1 MEDIVNR
8 LNTIF
13 REVFEDGS
21 IQVTQ
26 EMTANDVEKWD
37 SLSHLAM
44 VMAVEKE
51 FRIKFK
57 LKELVSMKNVGD
69 LINGIVARLL
79 RHHCYEAQRQLIW
92 N

>member
-1 MEDIVNR
+1 MMEDITNR
-8 LNTIF
+8 LHSIF

-44 VMAVEKE
+44 VIAVEKE

-69 LINGIVARLL
+69 LINGIVSKTTM
-79 RHHCYEAQRQLIW
+79 
-92 N
+92 

>member
-1 MEDIVNR
+1 MMEDIVNR

-69 LINGIVARLL
+69 LINGIVSKTTASSLL
-79 RHHCYEAQRQLIW
+79 
-92 N
+92 

>member
-1 MEDIVNR
+1 MEDITDR
-8 LNTIF
+8 LNSIF

-44 VMAVEKE
+44 VIAVEKE

-69 LINGIVARLL
+69 LINGIVSKTTM
-79 RHHCYEAQRQLIW
+79 
-92 N
+92 